1 VITPFP
7 TETAT
12 SEPEAT
18 EIVSPSPTPPPPPPD
33 GKTGLDDW
41 IIASLV
47 SIGIGIAIYWFTTTF
62 GLIRWSVRSGLLAII
77 GGLIAY
83 SYIALGLPGSNQLI
97 NIPGAWGILL
107 VTILGAGVGWGASY
121 GWQKARDSS

>member
-1 VITPFP
+1 MITPFP

-18 EIVSPSPTPPPPPPD
+18 TIVTPTLTPLPPPPQS
-33 GKTGLDDW
+33 KTGLDDW

-47 SIGIGIAIYWFTTTF
+47 SIGIGMAIYWFTTTF

-77 GGLIAY
+77 GGLLAY
-83 SYIALGLPGSNQLI
+83 SYIALGLPGSSQLI
-97 NIPGAWGILL
+97 NIPGEWGILL
-107 VTILGAGVGWGASY
+107 VTVLGASVGWGASY